1 MSRHRTR
8 DASIAAFAEAVA
20 ANQQAALVARQV
32 VRASET
38 LAVPEA
44 IDVESLGYSTLQGGP
59 EFAAW
64 LAGRGPR
71 PLPPPS
77 DEPVL
82 IAREG
87 DLLHITLNRPERRN
101 AYGTVLRDALVDAL
115 RLAVVDGSIE
125 RVVLDGAGSSFC
137 AGGDLD
143 EFGRTPDI
151 TLAHFVRT
159 RGGAGRLVAQLA
171 GRMEVRLH
179 GHCIGAG
186 IEIPAFAGRVV
197 ATSGTVFRLPEVSMG
212 LIPGAGGTVSI
223 PRRIG
228 RWRSLHLFVTLRPST
243 PPAHSTGDWWT
254 RSATC
259 EQTVDNNSF
268 TRDPGFMSEDGFTP
282 PNPSRERAHRE
293 YAGLFRIAERH
304 GSTPEQRARQ
314 SHPEMLDPLGAIR
327 LVAALAGGVHSPG
340 PDEPEVDDATSS
352 PRSASSRRRGPRWTN
367 SRR

>member
-1 MSRHRTR
+1 MDTARATTLSVADLANGAVGEPLLGDGRAIAHPMVVVDLDAGVPHVERAVEQAALADRILVGRATHEISAEIRPLIDALDLTYAPVAPSRGVVQTPDP
-8 DASIAAFAEAVA
+8 DASIAAFADAVA
-20 ANQQAALVARQV
+20 VNPQAALVARQV

-44 IDVESLGYSTLQGGP
+44 IEVESFAYSTLQGGP

-64 LAGRGPR
+64 LAERGPR

-82 IAREG
+82 IARDG

-115 RLAVVDGSIE
+115 RLAILDDSVVG
-125 RVVLDGAGSSFC
+125 VVLDGAGSSFC

-171 GRMEVRLH
+171 GRIEVRVH

-197 ATSGTVFRLPEVSMG
+197 ASPETVFRLPEVAMG
-212 LIPGAGGTVSI
+212 LIPGAGGTVSV

-228 RWRSLHLFVTLRPST
+228 RWRSLHLFVTAAPLDAAR
-243 PPAHSTGDWWT
+243 ALDWGL
-254 RSATC
+254 
-259 EQTVDNNSF
+259 VD
-268 TRDPGFMSEDGFTP
+268 E
-282 PNPSRERAHRE
+282 
-293 YAGLFRIAERH
+293 
-304 GSTPEQRARQ
+304 
-314 SHPEMLDPLGAIR
+314 IR
-327 LVAALAGGVHSPG
+327 VV
-340 PDEPEVDDATSS
+340 
-352 PRSASSRRRGPRWTN
+352 
-367 SRR
+367 

>member
-1 MSRHRTR
+1 MDTARTMLLSAADLANGTAGEPLLCEGGAVSRPMVVVDLDGGVPLLERAVEQAARADRILVGRATR
-8 DASIAAFAEAVA
+8 EIPSEVRPLIDALDLTYAPVAQSRGVVETPDPAASIAAFAEAVA
-20 ANQQAALVARQV
+20 ANPQAALVARQV

-82 IAREG
+82 IARDG

-115 RLAVVDGSIE
+115 RLAILDDSIE

-171 GRMEVRLH
+171 GRIEVRLH

-186 IEIPAFAGRVV
+186 IEIPAFAGWV
-197 ATSGTVFRLPEVSMG
+197 AATPDTVFRLPEVSMG

-228 RWRSLHLFVTLRPST
+228 RWRSLHLFVTAAPLDASR
-243 PPAHSTGDWWT
+243 ALDWGL
-254 RSATC
+254 
-259 EQTVDNNSF
+259 VDEI
-268 TRDPGFMSEDGFTP
+268 RDM
-282 PNPSRERAHRE
+282 
-293 YAGLFRIAERH
+293 
-304 GSTPEQRARQ
+304 
-314 SHPEMLDPLGAIR
+314 
-327 LVAALAGGVHSPG
+327 
-340 PDEPEVDDATSS
+340 
-352 PRSASSRRRGPRWTN
+352 
-367 SRR
+367 

>member
-1 MSRHRTR
+1 MDTARAMLLSAADLANGAVGEPLLGEGGVVSRPMVVVDLDGDIPLIERAVEQAALADRILVGRATR
-8 DASIAAFAEAVA
+8 EIPAGVRPLIDALDLTYAPVASSRGVVETPDPDASIAAFAEAVA

-115 RLAVVDGSIE
+115 RLAVVDDSIE

-197 ATSGTVFRLPEVSMG
+197 ATPGTVFRLPEVSMG

-228 RWRSLHLFVTLRPST
+228 RWRSLHLFVTAAPLDASR
-243 PPAHSTGDWWT
+243 ALDWGL
-254 RSATC
+254 
-259 EQTVDNNSF
+259 VDEI
-268 TRDPGFMSEDGFTP
+268 RD
-282 PNPSRERAHRE
+282 
-293 YAGLFRIAERH
+293 L
-304 GSTPEQRARQ
+304 
-314 SHPEMLDPLGAIR
+314 
-327 LVAALAGGVHSPG
+327 
-340 PDEPEVDDATSS
+340 
-352 PRSASSRRRGPRWTN
+352 
-367 SRR
+367 

>member
-1 MSRHRTR
+1 MDTARAVTLSAADLANGGAGEPLLGDGGAVNRPMVVVDLDEHIPDIERAVERAALADRILVGRATREIPAEVGPLIDALDVTYAPVASSRGVVDTPDP
-8 DASIAAFAEAVA
+8 DASIAEFAEAVSR
-20 ANQQAALVARQV
+20 NPQAALVARQV
-32 VRASET
+32 VCASET

-44 IDVESLGYSTLQGGP
+44 IDVESFAYSTLQGGP

-64 LAGRGPR
+64 LTERGPR

-82 IAREG
+82 IARDG
-87 DLLHITLNRPERRN
+87 DDLHITLNRPERRN

-115 RLAVVDGSIE
+115 RLALVDDSVE

-151 TLAHFVRT
+151 TLAHFIRT
-159 RGGAGRLVAQLA
+159 RGGAGRLVAELA
-171 GRMEVRLH
+171 DRMEVRVH

-197 ATSGTVFRLPEVSMG
+197 AASGTVFRLPEVSMG

-228 RWRSLHLFVTLRPST
+228 RWRSLHLFVTAAPLDASR
-243 PPAHSTGDWWT
+243 ALDWGL
-254 RSATC
+254 
-259 EQTVDNNSF
+259 VD
-268 TRDPGFMSEDGFTP
+268 EI
-282 PNPSRERAHRE
+282 RE
-293 YAGLFRIAERH
+293 G
-304 GSTPEQRARQ
+304 
-314 SHPEMLDPLGAIR
+314 
-327 LVAALAGGVHSPG
+327 
-340 PDEPEVDDATSS
+340 
-352 PRSASSRRRGPRWTN
+352 
-367 SRR
+367 

>member
-1 MSRHRTR
+1 MDTARAMLLSAADLANGAVGEPLLGEGGVVSRPMVVVDLDGDIPLIERAVEQAALADRILVGRATR
-8 DASIAAFAEAVA
+8 EIPAGVRPLIDALDLTYAPVASSRGVVETPDPDASIAAFAEAVA

-228 RWRSLHLFVTLRPST
+228 RWRSLHLFVTAAPLDASR
-243 PPAHSTGDWWT
+243 ALDWGL
-254 RSATC
+254 
-259 EQTVDNNSF
+259 VDEI
-268 TRDPGFMSEDGFTP
+268 RD
-282 PNPSRERAHRE
+282 
-293 YAGLFRIAERH
+293 L
-304 GSTPEQRARQ
+304 
-314 SHPEMLDPLGAIR
+314 
-327 LVAALAGGVHSPG
+327 
-340 PDEPEVDDATSS
+340 
-352 PRSASSRRRGPRWTN
+352 
-367 SRR
+367 